1 MEPQSIRKKIMTQIH
16 LTCPNC
22 YNPAEVSVREPNF
35 PCPTCG
41 HSLQTGKLLRAL
53 SRFFMSAPDLS
64 RPARF
69 SIEAEATGQILAWL
83 MKMPHGDAM
92 FVGRGDW
99 VRAGCPV
106 TPAEFINAVAQLRD
120 IPLAAISRL
129 LSHPGLPD
137 CLSVQRPSISKA
149 VIANLNRGN
158 ATELER
164 ERLWNI
170 RSLFPDPEASA
181 RIREAIESKPDEEGE
196 SQAAVGRA
204 ARRALECCDNLAS
217 KMTPS

>member
-1 MEPQSIRKKIMTQIH
+1 MTQIQ
-16 LTCPNC
+16 LACPNC
-22 YNPAEVSVREPNF
+22 YNPTEAPVSEPNY

-41 HSLQTGKLLRAL
+41 HSLQTGKLIRAL

-64 RPARF
+64 RPERF
-69 SIEAEATGQILAWL
+69 SVEAEATGQILTWL

-99 VRAGCPV
+99 IRAGCPV
-106 TPAEFINAVAQLRD
+106 TPAEFIDAVARLRD

-137 CLSVQRPSISKA
+137 CLSGGRVSIGKA
-149 VIANLNRGN
+149 VVANLNRGN

-170 RSLFPDPEASA
+170 LSLFPYPEASA
-181 RIREAIESKPDEEGE
+181 CVREAIESRPDEEGE
-196 SQAAVGRA
+196 PRAAVGRA
-204 ARRALECCDNLAS
+204 ARRALACCDNLAS
-217 KMTPS
+217 QATPS